1 MSQACKYK
9 SLCNCL
15 HFPRRIRTRRSLL
28 IFPTHSCH
36 FTRTALARLNDGS
49 APACIAAVISSH
61 MYLPFWPHLDCASNT
76 SEEKMNLKNVPSVH
90 ASLQF
95 MVYNPLGFLSP
106 RPPPNPSL
114 APPPSY
120 RPNSSTASM
129 VPVSTLF
136 VCRPLCLRY
145 WLLPSDNQRCFN
157 VAVRSYL
164 QMWMCFYSSI
174 NIRPKIRSYR
184 HPESSTQF
192 YIQ

>member
-106 RPPPNPSL
+106 PH
-114 APPPSY
+114 
-120 RPNSSTASM
+120 
-129 VPVSTLF
+129 
-136 VCRPLCLRY
+136 PLLGPTP
-145 WLLPSDNQRCFN
+145 LLPPQRFHGLNGSSQHSFCVPSFMFK
-157 VAVRSYL
+157 VLTFAVRQSEML
-164 QMWMCFYSSI
+164 
-174 NIRPKIRSYR
+174 
-184 HPESSTQF
+184 
-192 YIQ
+192 